1 MNDEK
6 LDKLLDDDL
15 LGDDVLEEEDNE
27 TLIDFGDDEIEPIA
41 EDVTTTTTE
50 IQTAENAPSGTIQ
63 KVGIAALIGLLGWFF
78 AKNLKGKKENKTE
91 QGNTNFKPVD
101 FGF

>member
-78 AKNLKGKKENKTE
+78 AKNLKGKKEATQ

>member
-15 LGDDVLEEEDNE
+15 LDGDVVEEEDNE
-27 TLIDFGDDEIEPIA
+27 TLIDFGDDEIVEPVADI
-41 EDVTTTTTE
+41 TTTATD
-50 IQTAENAPSGTIQ
+50 AASSGTIQ
-63 KVGIAALIGLLGWFF
+63 KVGIAALIGILGWFL
-78 AKNLKGKKENKTE
+78 AKNLKGKKAKDAV